1 VEAREGSGRRVLVS
15 DRQARPLELATRRAL
30 AALADRTLEAEGVDS
45 AELSLSFVDPPE
57 IEELHAR
64 FMGESGPTDV
74 LSFPLGEDG
83 LLGDVVVCPQVAA
96 ANNPSDPG
104 AEVRLLVVHGVLHLL
119 GYDHERDEE
128 RARMWER
135 QHRYSG
141 VSLT

>member
-1 VEAREGSGRRVLVS
+1 MEGSEGSGRRVLVS
-15 DRQARPLELATRRAL
+15 DRQARPLAPQTRRSL
-30 AALADRTLEAEGVDS
+30 AALADRTLEAEGVDA
-45 AELSLSFVDPPE
+45 AELSLSFVDPLE

-96 ANNPSDPG
+96 GNNPADPRG
-104 AEVRLLVVHGVLHLL
+104 EVRLLVVHGVLHLL
-119 GYDHERDEE
+119 GYDHDGDEE

-135 QHRYSG
+135 QARYTG

>member
-1 VEAREGSGRRVLVS
+1 MS
-15 DRQARPLELATRRAL
+15 
-30 AALADRTLEAEGVDS
+30 VDS
-45 AELSLSFVDPPE
+45 AELSLSFVDAPE

-96 ANNPSDPG
+96 ANNPSNPG

-119 GYDHERDEE
+119 GYDHEQHEE

-135 QHRYSG
+135 QQRYSG
-141 VSLT
+141 ASLT